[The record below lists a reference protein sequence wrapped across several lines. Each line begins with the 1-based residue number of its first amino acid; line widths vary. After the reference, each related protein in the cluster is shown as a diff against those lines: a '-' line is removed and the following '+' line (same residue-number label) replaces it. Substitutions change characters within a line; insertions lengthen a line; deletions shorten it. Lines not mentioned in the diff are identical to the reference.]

1 MIYAQYPKT
10 KKKIVSIKKTRQMNT
25 LITAIA
31 ISTILPKI
39 FCKSPKIYSSKFQKG
54 KINLFFPNLVFL
66 TKMFHWTNSMKILR
80 TLPNF
85 PLRKRKIFCSIL
97 ESKFKTK
104 KAVRKTSFSLNYSSE
119 HREST
124 FTKLASKKCVRNP
137 KTFRSNPKTKKRK
150 KTHSEK
156 FP

>member
-1 MIYAQYPKT
+1 MLSIQKQRKKSFQLKNSPNEYPEHGDCNFNHSAQNFLQKSENLWL
-10 KKKIVSIKKTRQMNT
+10 KI
-25 LITAIA
+25 
-31 ISTILPKI
+31 P
-39 FCKSPKIYSSKFQKG
+39 KG
-54 KINLFFPNLVFL
+54 KKNLFFPNLVFL

-104 KAVRKTSFSLNYSSE
+104 ETVRKISFSLNYSSE

-124 FTKLASKKCVRNP
+124 FIKLASKKCVRNP
-137 KTFRSNPKTKKRK
+137 KTFRSNPKTKKK
-150 KTHSEK
+150 EK
-156 FP
+156 